1 MDLSVERY
9 VILNDY
15 LKIDEKI
22 LKLKT
27 YSEKCHNLGLSNL
40 PLSGWS
46 NLSVNFLLWKLV
58 KIYHLF
64 LFAAVLRV
72 VALS

>member
-40 PLSGWS
+40 PLSG
-46 NLSVNFLLWKLV
+46 
-58 KIYHLF
+58 
-64 LFAAVLRV
+64 
-72 VALS
+72 